1 MTAAPYPGPRATIL
15 VVEDEP
21 QLRLLL
27 RRTLEREGHAV
38 IDAVSAADAVAS
50 LKAPPDVVL
59 LDLGLPDRDGLELV
73 PIIREAGM
81 ALIVITA
88 RDAITDKV
96 AALDLGA
103 DDYVTKPFDTLEI
116 AARIRTA
123 LRHRASPGIFNP
135 MIVCGRVVIDL
146 ARRLVASDG
155 EAVHLAPK
163 EFAVL
168 AELARNA
175 GKVLTHAHLLRTV
188 WGPAHADDIEYLR
201 VTVRGI
207 RRKLGETPEHSII
220 RNEPAVG
227 YRLVV

>member
-1 MTAAPYPGPRATIL
+1 MTPPLPTGQPTTVL

-27 RRTLEREGHAV
+27 RRTLDREGYAV
-38 IDAVSAADAVAS
+38 SEAASAADAVAA
-50 LKAPPDVVL
+50 LGRRPDVVL

-73 PIIREAGM
+73 PLIREGGA
-81 ALIVITA
+81 ALIVVTA
-88 RDAITDKV
+88 REAITDKV

-116 AARIRTA
+116 TARIRTA
-123 LRHRASPGIFNP
+123 LRHRASPGSP
-135 MIVCGRVVIDL
+135 EPVLRCGEVVIDL
-146 ARRLVASDG
+146 ARRLVTRAGSP
-155 EAVHLAPK
+155 VNLAPK

-168 AELARNA
+168 AELARCA
-175 GKVLTHAHLLRTV
+175 GKVLTHAHLLRLV
-188 WGPAHADDIEYLR
+188 WGPAHLDDIEYLR

-207 RRKLGETPEHSII
+207 RRKLGETPDRSII